1 MEGRL
6 DMAVKDGVLRAL
18 EQQRGEIVSGGG
30 LSAALGVSR
39 TAVWKAVAALREDGM
54 LIDSVPGGGYRLREG
69 DDSLTA
75 DGVRTLLHTR
85 LLGCEVL
92 VLPEVSSTNTVMK
105 REYAAGKPEGF
116 ALLALRQSAGRGR
129 LGRSFSSPD
138 GGVYLTVLLRP
149 AIELKNLHFLTIAAA
164 VAVCRAIEDTCGFR
178 PGVKWV
184 NDVLMGGKK
193 LCGIL
198 TEASIVGETGAL
210 DYVIVGIG
218 INLRFDPESAPGL
231 AGIVGGLADFC
242 GNPPRRAALTAS
254 VLGRLEE
261 QYFLIQEGKLGEV
274 AAAYRELLCC
284 LDQPVTVI
292 ENGRETPA
300 HCNGVSDE
308 GHLLVTMADG
318 TRRELQSGE
327 ISIRV

>member
-138 GGVYLTVLLRP
+138 GGMYLTVLLRP

-218 INLRFDPESAPGL
+218 INLRFDPEGAPEL

-261 QYFLIQEGKLGEV
+261 QYFLIQEGKLGKV